1 MKFEKKVKENLLLR
15 GFTNDQLLNNWG
27 LIGAAI
33 DETILAVVKNLNIP
47 FVSVAERKVCFNE
60 NCYHCHES
68 TLTCKSINYLQ
79 CSKKQTSR

>member
-1 MKFEKKVKENLLLR
+1 MELEEKVKLQLLAR
-15 GFTNDQLLNNWG
+15 GFTKELLLNNRG

-33 DETILAVVKNLNIP
+33 DETILELVKNLNIP
-47 FVSVAERKVCFNE
+47 YVSVAKRKVCFNE